1 MEKII
6 ISSRILRNRAVKLT
20 LVIAVICLGALGASS
35 GGAADERDDAAARA
49 AFLKAYPVFMHPR
62 CLNCHPAGD
71 APLQGDDSLPH
82 AQNVQRGP
90 EGRGRYALKCANCH
104 QRANLAG
111 ANMPPGNPKWHMP
124 PPGMRM
130 VFQGKS
136 PGELCRQLKDPAQ
149 NGGMTLEEL
158 IHHVTHDKLV
168 LWGWDP
174 GDGRTKPP
182 SHAEFVDHLR
192 TWVNKGAACPE

>member
-1 MEKII
+1 MEKADV
-6 ISSRILRNRAVKLT
+6 SRQVPWDRVVKYT
-20 LVIAVICLGALGASS
+20 LVIIALCLGALVPSS
-35 GGAADERDDAAARA
+35 GWTADDRDDAGAWA

-90 EGRGRYALKCANCH
+90 EGRGKYALKCANCH
-104 QRANLAG
+104 QATNLAG
-111 ANMPPGNPKWHMP
+111 ENMPPGNPKWHMP

-130 VFQGKS
+130 VFEGKS
-136 PGELCRQLKDPAQ
+136 PQDLCRQLKDPKQ
-149 NGGMTLEEL
+149 NGGLTLEEL
-158 IHHVTHDKLV
+158 IHHVSEDKLV
-168 LWGWDP
+168 LWGWDH

-182 SHAEFVDHLR
+182 SHAEFVQSLR
-192 TWVNKGAACPE
+192 TWIKKGAACPE

>member
-1 MEKII
+1 M
-6 ISSRILRNRAVKLT
+6 AVKIM
-20 LVIAVICLGALGASS
+20 LVIAALCLGALAPSTW
-35 GGAADERDDAAARA
+35 AADDRDDAGARA

-104 QRANLAG
+104 QAANLPG
-111 ANMPPGNPKWHMP
+111 ENLPPGNPKWHMP

-136 PGELCRQLKDPAQ
+136 PGDLCKQLKDPAQ

-158 IHHVTHDKLV
+158 IDHVSHDKLV

-174 GDGRTKPP
+174 GNGRSKPP
-182 SHAEFVDHLR
+182 SHVEFVDHLR
-192 TWVNKGAACPE
+192 TWVKKGAACPE